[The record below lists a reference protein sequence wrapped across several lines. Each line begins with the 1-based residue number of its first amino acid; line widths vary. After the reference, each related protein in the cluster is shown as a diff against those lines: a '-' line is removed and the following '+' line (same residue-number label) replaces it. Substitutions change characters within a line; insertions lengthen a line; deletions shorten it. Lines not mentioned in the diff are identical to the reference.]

1 MTADDLD
8 ALYRAVVDAEN
19 DAAEAEMAARDSF
32 ALANSIDAS
41 DESDSAFAFDDAY
54 LDDENYGIALDRLYA
69 SRDAY
74 AAAVA
79 ASLYD

>member
-8 ALYRAVVDAEN
+8 ALYRAMVDAEN
-19 DAAEAEMAARDSF
+19 
-32 ALANSIDAS
+32 
-41 DESDSAFAFDDAY
+41 DAY

-79 ASLYD
+79 ASL